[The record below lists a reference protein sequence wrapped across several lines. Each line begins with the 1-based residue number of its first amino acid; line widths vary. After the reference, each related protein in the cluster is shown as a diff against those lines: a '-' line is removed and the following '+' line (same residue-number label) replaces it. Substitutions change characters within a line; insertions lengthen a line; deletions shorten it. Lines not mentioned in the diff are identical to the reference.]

1 MVAEREL
8 MVEREG
14 FGVRG
19 LLLLA
24 APVVALVFVGLVVAR
39 SWEALPEGEIGY
51 RDGDGEAWV
60 NARGEAAKAPQA
72 WPRAP
77 VIAPVFSAELG
88 VEQFTSPDGEVVAF
102 IKTTDEGAWL
112 ISRLMVK
119 EGSRVTEV
127 AQLGGGDWPALVA
140 GGKGGARSRGGVPL
154 VVAWSPDGQKLA
166 WGSVTNAPY
175 NLQIADRGTWAPR
188 SLPLVGGYVGELA
201 WSPNGRY
208 LAISTYAAD
217 RTDHTILMLD
227 TVEDGVPRQVA
238 KGCVMVWSP
247 DSGHLALHGEP
258 KTQPGLWV
266 VSVEGKARRV
276 IDRTGVAP
284 FAWVAE

>member
-88 VEQFTSPDGEVVAF
+88 VEQFTSPDGEVFAF

-119 EGSRVTEV
+119 EGSRIREV
-127 AQLGGGDWPALVA
+127 AQLGGGD
-140 GGKGGARSRGGVPL
+140 
-154 VVAWSPDGQKLA
+154 
-166 WGSVTNAPY
+166 
-175 NLQIADRGTWAPR
+175 
-188 SLPLVGGYVGELA
+188 
-201 WSPNGRY
+201 
-208 LAISTYAAD
+208 
-217 RTDHTILMLD
+217 
-227 TVEDGVPRQVA
+227 
-238 KGCVMVWSP
+238 
-247 DSGHLALHGEP
+247 
-258 KTQPGLWV
+258 
-266 VSVEGKARRV
+266 
-276 IDRTGVAP
+276 
-284 FAWVAE
+284 